1 MMLPALW
8 MRERAKNLFVVLHK
22 GGLLSPLTSYLGG
35 KMRLFF
41 SLSALVLG
49 GLVAC
54 GGSNNNGD
62 IGGPPGSGLADGG
75 PDPSGEAGTASGADG
90 GGEGGTTDGGGKG
103 DGGIDGSVKDTRID
117 PIEVGHA
124 WTYNV
129 SVIGFYP
136 ACSNGVFVSNTL
148 SSSTVDGKTAL
159 SVQSLC
165 ENAGVYKYSVDGDH
179 VYAYLNG
186 AWKTS
191 LDAPV
196 ADGHTWSDG
205 FLNYKWESK
214 GSVTTPAGTFSDC
227 WSATTVASYTSYIVL
242 CRGVGPVKW
251 HYEDGLGA
259 GYEAIL
265 TAKNF

>member
-1 MMLPALW
+1 
-8 MRERAKNLFVVLHK
+8 
-22 GGLLSPLTSYLGG
+22 
-35 KMRLFF
+35 MRLLFGF
-41 SLSALVLG
+41 CVVAVGL

-54 GGSNNNGD
+54 GGS
-62 IGGPPGSGLADGG
+62 DGG
-75 PDPSGEAGTASGADG
+75 GVLAAGPGTASVDGGGDPSAEAGTNPLVDG
-90 GGEGGTTDGGGKG
+90 GGTDAGASH
-103 DGGIDGSVKDTRID
+103 DGAASPDGSVKDTRID

-129 SVIGFYP
+129 TVLGFFP
-136 ACSNGVFVSNTL
+136 TCSNGVFVSNTL

-165 ENAGVYKYSVDGDH
+165 ENAGVFKYSVDGDR
-179 VYAYLNG
+179 VYAYLG
-186 AWKTS
+186 GGWKTS
-191 LDAPV
+191 LDSPV
-196 ADGHTWSDG
+196 AEGHTWSDG
-205 FLNYKWESK
+205 FRNYKWESK
-214 GSVTTPAGTFSDC
+214 GAITTPAGTFNEC

-251 HYEDGLGA
+251 HYEDGLGN

>member
-1 MMLPALW
+1 
-8 MRERAKNLFVVLHK
+8 
-22 GGLLSPLTSYLGG
+22 
-35 KMRLFF
+35 MRLFF
-41 SLSALVLG
+41 GLTAVVLG

-54 GGSNNNGD
+54 GGSNSNGD
-62 IGGPPGSGLADGG
+62 IGGLPGAGGPDGG
-75 PDPSGEAGTASGADG
+75 PDPSAEAGVTPGDGGGGDGGVTADGGKSDGGGGADG
-90 GGEGGTTDGGGKG
+90 
-103 DGGIDGSVKDTRID
+103 SMKDTRID
-117 PIEVGHA
+117 PIDVGHA

-129 SVIGFYP
+129 TVLGFFP

-148 SSSTVDGKTAL
+148 SSEMLDGKTAL

-165 ENAGVYKYSVDGDH
+165 ENAGVYKYSVDGDR

-214 GSVTTPAGTFSDC
+214 GNVTTPAGTFSDC

-251 HYEDGLGA
+251 HYEDGVGN
-259 GYEAIL
+259 GYEAIM

>member
-1 MMLPALW
+1 
-8 MRERAKNLFVVLHK
+8 
-22 GGLLSPLTSYLGG
+22 
-35 KMRLFF
+35 MRLFF
-41 SLSALVLG
+41 GLTALVLG

-54 GGSNNNGD
+54 GGSNSNGD
-62 IGGPPGSGLADGG
+62 IGGLPGAGG
-75 PDPSGEAGTASGADG
+75 PDGGSDPFADAAVASSNDGGDG
-90 GGEGGTTDGGGKG
+90 GGGKVDGGS
-103 DGGIDGSVKDTRID
+103 DGSMKDTRID

-129 SVIGFYP
+129 TVLGFFP

-148 SSSTVDGKTAL
+148 STSTVDGKTAL

-165 ENAGVYKYSVDGDH
+165 ENAGVYKYSVDGDR

-196 ADGHTWSDG
+196 VDGHTWSDG
-205 FLNYKWESK
+205 FLDYKWESR
-214 GSVTTPAGTFSDC
+214 GSVTTPAGTFADC
-227 WSATTVASYTSYIVL
+227 WSATTVASYTSSIVL
-242 CRGVGPVKW
+242 CRGVGPVNW
-251 HYEDGLGA
+251 HYEDGLGN
-259 GYEAIL
+259 GYEAIM

>member
-1 MMLPALW
+1 
-8 MRERAKNLFVVLHK
+8 
-22 GGLLSPLTSYLGG
+22 
-35 KMRLFF
+35 MRLFF
-41 SLSALVLG
+41 GLSAVVLA

-54 GGSNNNGD
+54 GGSSGSGD
-62 IGGPPGSGLADGG
+62 IGGTPAIG
-75 PDPSGEAGTASGADG
+75 PDGSVDPFADAGTATGDG
-90 GGEGGTTDGGGKG
+90 GGAKTDGSTASDGGKG
-103 DGGIDGSVKDTRID
+103 DGGADGSVKDTRID
-117 PIEVGHA
+117 PIDVGHA

-129 SVIGFYP
+129 TVLGYFP

-148 SSSTVDGKTAL
+148 SSEMLDGKTAL
-159 SVQSLC
+159 AVQSLC
-165 ENAGVYKYSVDGDH
+165 ENAGVFKYSVDGDR

-186 AWKTS
+186 GWKTS

-205 FLNYKWESK
+205 FNDYKWESK
-214 GSVTTPAGTFSDC
+214 GSVTTPAGTFGDC
-227 WSATTVASYTSYIVL
+227 WSATTVASYTSYILL

-251 HYEDGLGA
+251 HYEDGLGN

>member
-1 MMLPALW
+1 
-8 MRERAKNLFVVLHK
+8 MRLLFGLTAVVL
-22 GGLLSPLTSYLGG
+22 G
-35 KMRLFF
+35 
-41 SLSALVLG
+41 V

-54 GGSNNNGD
+54 SGSDSGGAFGVAPGTVGAD
-62 IGGPPGSGLADGG
+62 GGTDPGAEAGTNPLADGG
-75 PDPSGEAGTASGADG
+75 TDAAPLPDGAP
-90 GGEGGTTDGGGKG
+90 KP
-103 DGGIDGSVKDTRID
+103 DGSVKDTRID

-129 SVIGFYP
+129 TVLGFYP

-148 SSSTVDGKTAL
+148 SSSTVAGKTAL

-165 ENAGVYKYSVDGDH
+165 QNAGVFKYSVDGDR

-186 AWKTS
+186 SWKTS
-191 LDAPV
+191 LDSPV
-196 ADGHTWSDG
+196 AEGHTWSDG
-205 FLNYKWESK
+205 FLDYKWQSK
-214 GSVTTPAGTFSDC
+214 GSVTTPAGTFTDC
-227 WSATTVASYTSYIVL
+227 WSATTVASYTSYILL

-251 HYEDGLGA
+251 HYEDGLGN

>member
-1 MMLPALW
+1 MKHFFAL
-8 MRERAKNLFVVLHK
+8 
-22 GGLLSPLTSYLGG
+22 T
-35 KMRLFF
+35 
-41 SLSALVLG
+41 ALVLG
-49 GLVAC
+49 SLVVAC

-62 IGGPPGSGLADGG
+62 IGGLSGGFPDGGTDPSAEAGVGPGIDGGTTADGG
-75 PDPSGEAGTASGADG
+75 AS
-90 GGEGGTTDGGGKG
+90 TG
-103 DGGIDGSVKDTRID
+103 DGGKSDGGPDGSVKDTRID

-129 SVIGFYP
+129 TVLGYFP

-148 SSSTVDGKTAL
+148 STSTLDGKTSL

-165 ENAGVYKYSVDGDH
+165 ENAGVFKYSVDGDR

-186 AWKTS
+186 AWKTA

-205 FLNYKWESK
+205 FVNYKWESK
-214 GSVTTPAGTFSDC
+214 GSVTTPAGTFGDC

-251 HYEDGLGA
+251 HYEDGFGN
-259 GYEAIL
+259 GYEAIM

>member
-1 MMLPALW
+1 
-8 MRERAKNLFVVLHK
+8 
-22 GGLLSPLTSYLGG
+22 
-35 KMRLFF
+35 MRLFF
-41 SLSALVLG
+41 GLTALVLG

-54 GGSNNNGD
+54 GGSNGNGD
-62 IGGPPGSGLADGG
+62 IGGLPGAAGPDGG
-75 PDPSGEAGTASGADG
+75 TDPFADAAAAPGDDGGGGGTTADG
-90 GGEGGTTDGGGKG
+90 GGKADGGG
-103 DGGIDGSVKDTRID
+103 GGSDGSVKDTRID

-129 SVIGFYP
+129 TVLGYFP
-136 ACSNGVFVSNTL
+136 ACSNGVFVSTTL
-148 SSSTVDGKTAL
+148 STSTVDGKTAL

-165 ENAGVYKYSVDGDH
+165 ENAGVYKYSVDGDR

-205 FLNYKWESK
+205 YLNYKWESR
-214 GSVTTPAGTFSDC
+214 GSVTTPAGTFADC

-251 HYEDGLGA
+251 HFEDGLGN
-259 GYEAIL
+259 GYEAIM

>member
-1 MMLPALW
+1 
-8 MRERAKNLFVVLHK
+8 MRH
-22 GGLLSPLTSYLGG
+22 
-35 KMRLFF
+35 FF
-41 SLSALVLG
+41 GLSALVLG
-49 GLVAC
+49 SLVVAC

-62 IGGPPGSGLADGG
+62 IGGLSGVFPDSGTDPNAEAGGGPTAEGGGPTGDGGKSDGG
-75 PDPSGEAGTASGADG
+75 PD
-90 GGEGGTTDGGGKG
+90 
-103 DGGIDGSVKDTRID
+103 GSMKDTRID

-129 SVIGFYP
+129 TVLGYFP

-148 SSSTVDGKTAL
+148 STSMVDGKTAL

-165 ENAGVYKYSVDGDH
+165 ENAGVYKYSVDGDR
-179 VYAYLNG
+179 VYAHLNG

-205 FLNYKWESK
+205 FVDYKWEAK

-227 WSATTVASYTSYIVL
+227 WSATTVASYTSYILL

-251 HYEDGLGA
+251 HYEDGFGN
-259 GYEAIL
+259 GYEAIM

>member
-1 MMLPALW
+1 
-8 MRERAKNLFVVLHK
+8 MRHFF
-22 GGLLSPLTSYLGG
+22 GLT
-35 KMRLFF
+35 
-41 SLSALVLG
+41 ALVLG
-49 GLVAC
+49 SLVAAC
-54 GGSNNNGD
+54 SGSNNNGD
-62 IGGPPGSGLADGG
+62 IGGLSGAFPDGGTDPSAEAGIGPGTDGGKSDGG
-75 PDPSGEAGTASGADG
+75 PD
-90 GGEGGTTDGGGKG
+90 
-103 DGGIDGSVKDTRID
+103 GSMKDTRID

-129 SVIGFYP
+129 TVLGYFP

-148 SSSTVDGKTAL
+148 STSMVDGKTAL

-165 ENAGVYKYSVDGDH
+165 ENAGVYKYSVDGDR

-205 FLNYKWESK
+205 FVNYKWESK

-227 WSATTVASYTSYIVL
+227 WSATTVASYTSYILL

-251 HYEDGLGA
+251 HYEDGFGN
-259 GYEAIL
+259 GYEAIM